1 MNLIRRESSPV
12 STYRPGTIDDQ
23 LGRLVEN
30 MFEDFLA
37 PLVPFSASTR
47 VGRQDG
53 GMITPRLDASETEQ
67 AYEIEAELPGVG
79 KDDVKI
85 SVDGRRVTIEA
96 EEKQEVEQKGE
107 NATYSQRSLRRYS
120 RTFALPVEVDDA
132 NAQARLEN
140 GILKLTL
147 PKKQPTQGKTVA
159 VQ

>member
-53 GMITPRLDASETEQ
+53 GMITPRLDASETDQ
-67 AYEIEAELPGVG
+67 TYEIEAELPGVG

-120 RTFALPVEVDDA
+120 RTFALPVEVDDV

-147 PKKQPTQGKTVA
+147 PKKQSMQGKTVT